1 MATDA
6 RIEPDIDLRAWA
18 AAKAREINASSAS
31 LPGDGGVESA
41 PSGPFSPEEQKR
53 RSESIRAAFDEM
65 LRIGT
70 EEERRESLEFLMN
83 ALAESRRAEGRL
95 F

>member
-6 RIEPDIDLRAWA
+6 KVQPDVDLRAWA
-18 AAKAREINASSAS
+18 LAKAREIIAASAS
-31 LPGDGGVESA
+31 LPGGGAVESA
-41 PSGPFSPEEQKR
+41 PSGPFSPAEQRR
-53 RSESIRAAFDEM
+53 RSESIRATFDEM

-83 ALAESRRAEGRL
+83 ALAETRRAEGRL